1 MNTTINQYDFSKPF
15 FYNNNIGIRFEI
27 GIGDTNDEAY
37 ITNANTRA
45 ITIFEDLFDV
55 DVDDDILI
63 IVNSFRE
70 NDETNSISNNILDC
84 LREDICLSYNI
95 LPNIYDEEDEDYKMV
110 QFYIE
115 SKLRQL
121 DYKELIKMICNSDF
135 GIEPM
140 IDDEIYVVNITKDL
154 VYHLYDDRGLDIV
167 SNDVDILKDIYHK
180 RNSWI
185 LEYDRQRIDSI
196 FIK

>member
-1 MNTTINQYDFSKPF
+1 MNTIINQYDFSKPF
-15 FYNNNIGIRFEI
+15 FYNNNVGIRFEI
-27 GIGDTNDEAY
+27 GIGDTNDEVY
-37 ITNANTRA
+37 IPNANTRA
-45 ITIFEDLFDV
+45 ITIFEDLF

-70 NDETNSISNNILDC
+70 NDETNSISDNILDC
-84 LREDICLSYNI
+84 LGEDICLSYNL
-95 LPNIYDEEDEDYKMV
+95 LPNVYDEEDEDYKMV

-115 SKLRQL
+115 CKIRHL
-121 DYKELIKMICNSDF
+121 DYEKLIRMICNSDF

-154 VYHLYDDRGLDIV
+154 VYHLYDDRGLDVV
-167 SNDVDILKDIYHK
+167 SNDVDILKDIYRK